1 MYWRQQRL
9 KREQFYIGSATYSC
23 SLATDTRS
31 HTVNK
36 WMMMICDVYI
46 FFVRYEHWALNFI
59 LFDFFLSIAL
69 SLSSSLGLLFS
80 SFPMHVVDSMYV
92 GLRRC
97 RRRCCC
103 CFFLLEF
110 KHMNRLSARALRNG
124 YRYKWKNKINNNGK
138 LFRRRKKANYV
149 RMCCALY
156 LGCSMRTQC
165 TGKMLQIWTKR
176 YISHIKRHKRYTWS
190 RYVSI
195 FSSLLYTPVYSPFLS
210 LSFFLVLAEKREIP
224 SAFYAYELNLSL
236 FLPFF
241 FILLGISVFLLNI

>member
-124 YRYKWKNKINNNGK
+124 YRYKWKKQNQQQ
-138 LFRRRKKANYV
+138 RQTVSSKKKGELCSYV
-149 RMCCALY
+149 LCA
-156 LGCSMRTQC
+156 
-165 TGKMLQIWTKR
+165 
-176 YISHIKRHKRYTWS
+176 
-190 RYVSI
+190 VSW
-195 FSSLLYTPVYSPFLS
+195 LLY
-210 LSFFLVLAEKREIP
+210 
-224 SAFYAYELNLSL
+224 AYTMYRQNASNMNKTLYFTYKEA
-236 FLPFF
+236 
-241 FILLGISVFLLNI
+241 